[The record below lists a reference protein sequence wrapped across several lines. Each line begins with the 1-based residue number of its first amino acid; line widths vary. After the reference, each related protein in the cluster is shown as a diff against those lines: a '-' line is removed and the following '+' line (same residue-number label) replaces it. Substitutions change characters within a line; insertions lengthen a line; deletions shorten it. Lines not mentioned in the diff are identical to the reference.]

1 LRVFFNDVVHS
12 FAREYGASNVVMKT
26 FWLGRHVYKCPTDLW
41 MYQEL
46 LHATR
51 PSLIIE
57 TGTHSGGSALFLASM
72 CDLMDEGRIV
82 TIDVDPQQD
91 LPQHPRIKYVKG
103 SSIAPQ
109 VVAQARAEAAGEDR
123 VMVILDSDHSKD
135 HVRAEL
141 AQYAPLVSEDCYLV
155 VEDTMAG
162 VLPDH
167 GPGPGEAIQE
177 FLLETDS
184 FVVDHACEKFLMTFQ
199 PGGYLR
205 RRARTTP

>member
-1 LRVFFNDVVHS
+1 MKVFFNDVVHS
-12 FAREYGASNVVMKT
+12 FASAYGESNVVMRT

-41 MYQEL
+41 MYQEI

-51 PSLIIE
+51 PDLIVE

-72 CDLMDEGRIV
+72 CDLIGRGRIV
-82 TIDVDPQQD
+82 TIDTDPQAD
-91 LPQHPRIKYVKG
+91 LPQHPRITYLKG

-109 VVAQARAEAAGEDR
+109 VVAQVRAEAAGEER

-141 AQYAPLVSEDCYLV
+141 GEYAPLVSEDCYLI
-155 VEDTMAG
+155 VEDTMAA
-162 VLPDH
+162 VLPEH
-167 GPGPGEAIQE
+167 GPGPGEAIMD
-177 FLLETDS
+177 FLREDDS
-184 FVVDHACEKFLMTFQ
+184 FVVDHACEKFFMTFQ

-205 RRARTTP
+205 RRASVP